1 MLHLPDGRGIYLLG
15 RPRVAEPPRLWV
27 LLPPW
32 RRAPRSESREVD
44 QSSCRCRERCGGGLV
59 SRAEPQIREEEA
71 AAAAERG
78 GRPCRAPGAAWGPR
92 QERGPRRA
100 AAASGE
106 AQSHRGRLPRA
117 KGQEEVDPTGP
128 VTSTRT
134 PPSTGESEGMEQSGL
149 LPETLGAY
157 CCPTPCV

>member
-32 RRAPRSESREVD
+32 RRAPRSQSREVD

-59 SRAEPQIREEEA
+59 SRAEPQIREEE
-71 AAAAERG
+71 AAAERG